1 MLEGLNNV
9 LARIQEIKSHF
20 RGVGVAGAV
29 TIAPHYQASSR
40 LEARG
45 VEPFIPTNIVRD
57 VEESVRGSVQNVSD
71 YDELISRAASK
82 YNIDPALLK
91 ALIHAESGF
100 KSNAISPAGAMG
112 LTQLMPATAAALGV
126 SDPFDPAQSIDGGA
140 RYLRAQL
147 DRFGGDESL
156 ALAAY
161 NAGPGAVVKYGGIP
175 PYSETQR
182 FVKRVLELREV
193 YSR

>member
-20 RGVGVAGAV
+20 RGMGVSGAV
-29 TIAPHYQASSR
+29 TIAPHYSASSR
-40 LEARG
+40 LQANG
-45 VEPFIPTNIVRD
+45 VEPFIPGNIVRD
-57 VEESVRGSVQNVSD
+57 VEDSVKGAIQDVSA
-71 YDELISRAASK
+71 YDELINSSASK

-100 KSNAISPAGAMG
+100 KPNAVSPAGAMG
-112 LTQLMPATAAALGV
+112 LTQLMPATAAALNV
-126 SDPFDPAQSIDGGA
+126 SDPFDPTQSIDGGA

-161 NAGPGAVVKYGGIP
+161 NAGPGAVIKYGGIP

-182 FVKRVLELREV
+182 FVNRVLALREV
-193 YSR
+193 YLR